1 MIFRYLHTCLII
13 VLALITGC
21 FVPFGAIAQ
30 IGSSVKAGN
39 EVIEK
44 QADSTIILKTKD
56 SSNLFILEGNVIL
69 QQGRSLFY
77 ANKCVRNATNKTFEA
92 WGKVRINDS
101 DTTDIYADHLRYL
114 EDKQIAYFDGN
125 VKLTDGKVVLT
136 TPTMEYNMGTHIANY
151 KNGGKIVNK
160 KTIITSS
167 EAFYYSDIKDAYFKR
182 NVVVNDPAYKI
193 EADSLLYNTDNQ
205 IARFIAQ
212 TTIKDS
218 ANRTIKTK
226 EGFYNLKTGEA
237 EFGQRPFI
245 NDNNKSTITANKVS
259 LTEKLAQA
267 EGNAIIVD
275 STRST
280 IIIAN
285 LVYQDRITEAVLAT
299 QKPLLIIKQEGDS
312 IFVTA
317 DTLFSA
323 KLSELYKM
331 QEMAEARKKAV
342 EDSIQAAADSALNK
356 KMAGNETKLD
366 EPPVAKLKNVTDK
379 VKEDSKNG
387 FPEIEKMP
395 PGQKP
400 PSDSLLTTKKLDIKP
415 SLDSGIAKT
424 TDQVRAKDTTKEGQV
439 AVINEENAK
448 NISLPDS
455 TQKIKDAV
463 KKPKDSLIAI
473 NSEKQPALDT
483 NIVRQTDSLKTAEK
497 QKLSS
502 DSLQQKLTKA
512 DNKLPVND
520 SLGKSKIPSPIKD
533 SANAENNQ
541 LNLNKS
547 MAKSDSLK
555 LQSDAAKDS
564 TDRYFEAFHNV
575 RIFSDSL
582 QAVSDSMFYSFRDSV
597 FRLYKEP
604 VVWGKENQI
613 TGDTIYLH
621 TENKKPSWFEAINN
635 GFMVSMLQQGVF
647 NQIKSSRMDGRFT
660 NGNLDSVK
668 AKGSA
673 ESIYFL
679 QDEDSAYT
687 GINKT
692 SSDIIDIYMK
702 NKEIKKVVFRGQPKG
717 TIYPIKQKRP
727 SEMRLEGFQWL
738 EARRPKTKY
747 ELFE

>member
-1 MIFRYLHTCLII
+1 MILRYLHTYLII

-21 FVPFGAIAQ
+21 LVPFGAFAQ

-39 EVIEK
+39 EVIVK

-114 EDKQIAYFDGN
+114 EDKQVAYFDGN

-167 EAFYYSDIKDAYFKR
+167 EAFYYSDIKDAYFKK

-342 EDSIQAAADSALNK
+342 EDSIQAAADSALIK
-356 KMAGNETKLD
+356 KMPVNETKLD
-366 EPPVAKLKNVTDK
+366 EPPVVKPKNVTDK
-379 VKEDSKNG
+379 GKEGTKNELSEG
-387 FPEIEKMP
+387 EKMP
-395 PGQKP
+395 PGKKQP
-400 PSDSLLTTKKLDIKP
+400 TDSLLATKNLDIKP
-415 SLDSGIAKT
+415 SLDSGIANAT
-424 TDQVRAKDTTKEGQV
+424 GQVREKDTTKTGQI
-439 AVINEENAK
+439 AIINVENTK
-448 NISLPDS
+448 NVSLPES
-455 TQKIKDAV
+455 TQKIKDV
-463 KKPKDSLIAI
+463 IKKPKDSLIAI
-473 NSEKQPALDT
+473 NNEKQPALDT
-483 NIVRQTDSLKTAEK
+483 NIARQADSLKMAGK
-497 QKLSS
+497 QKIGS
-502 DSLQQKLTKA
+502 DTLQKKLVKM
-512 DNKLPVND
+512 DSKIPVND
-520 SLGKSKIPSPIKD
+520 SLGKTQMPPTTKD
-533 SANAENNQ
+533 STVAGNNQ
-541 LNLNKS
+541 PSLNKNI
-547 MAKSDSLK
+547 AKSDTLK
-555 LQSDAAKDS
+555 LRSDAANDS

-687 GINKT
+687 GINRT

-702 NKEIKKVVFRGQPKG
+702 KKEINKVVFRGQPKG